1 MDNKRTLI
9 IAANYSAAREHARK
23 ENIRNWE
30 YVDYPDKLR
39 GISSKDFHCI
49 SLYGWWGNPAAE
61 EWNRW
66 TEETRGNNG
75 Y

>member
-9 IAANYSAAREHARK
+9 IAANYSAAREYARK

-39 GISSKDFHCI
+39 RISSKDFHCI

-66 TEETRGNNG
+66 IEETKGE
-75 Y
+75 